1 MVMIMADEK
10 LLKDYTKEEIAE
22 FSDLERE
29 AYDRANKLNK
39 EFIHIESLL
48 KDLTEHWKEYFI
60 YLEDNKI
67 SKICEFYGEKTA
79 PFDDELREV
88 IANNLKSSLNGV
100 HKAVNYN
107 TKKIDTGRILDR

>member
-1 MVMIMADEK
+1 MADDK

-22 FSDLERE
+22 FSDLEKE
-29 AYDRANKLNK
+29 AYEKANKLNK

-48 KDLTEHWKEYFI
+48 KDLTADWKEFFI
-60 YLEDNKI
+60 YMEDNKI

-88 IANNLKSSLNGV
+88 IAGNLKSSLNSL
-100 HKAVNYN
+100 HKSVNYN
-107 TKKIDTGRILDR
+107 TKKIDVGRILDR